1 MITITNVFD
10 TTSLNFHIKQEDFS
24 LFLHEHLD
32 RFTDD
37 VSAISKAID
46 YAFSTEEGKG
56 GFVLLA
62 YDEKELVGGLVMNC
76 TGMEEFVPE
85 NLLVYIAVHKSYRGK
100 GIGSRLIQQAIETSE
115 GSIALH
121 VEYDN
126 PAVRLYERL
135 GFKSKYREM
144 RWERGS

>member
-1 MITITNVFD
+1 VISITCVYD
-10 TTSLNFHIKQEDFS
+10 KPSLDFHIKQEEFCA
-24 LFLHEHLD
+24 FLHEHLD

-37 VSAISKAID
+37 ISAISKAID
-46 YAFSTEEGKG
+46 YAFSHEEGKG

-62 YDEKELVGGLVMNC
+62 YDDAELVGGLVMNH
-76 TGMEEFVPE
+76 TGMDEFVPE
-85 NLLVYIAVHKSYRGK
+85 NLLVYIAVNSIHRGK
-100 GIGSRLIQQAIETSE
+100 GIGSMLMQSAFEHSE

-126 PAVRLYERL
+126 PATRLYERM

-144 RWERGS
+144 RRDQGS